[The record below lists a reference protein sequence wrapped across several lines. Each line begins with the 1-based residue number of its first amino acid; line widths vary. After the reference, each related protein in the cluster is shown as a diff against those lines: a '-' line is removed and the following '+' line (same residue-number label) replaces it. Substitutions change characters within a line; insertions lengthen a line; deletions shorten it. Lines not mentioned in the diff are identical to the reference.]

1 MAIKGLLFDFNGTLF
16 FDSDIQLD
24 AFRRCYT
31 KFGLVAPDDDYI
43 VKNIFG
49 MPNHA
54 IFKQYFKE
62 KASEEEINEFIA
74 YKEKTYISLCK
85 EQKDRLHLC
94 EGASELLDHL
104 KENKIPVCIATGS
117 ERENVEFYF
126 ECLDLGRWFTY
137 DTVVYTDGTFRGK
150 PHPDIYELAAK
161 RLGLKTCEC
170 AVFEDGAAGM
180 RSANAAGAGKTVA
193 LYEAWLPS
201 PITDDVKVD
210 ITVHSLKEW
219 RTILKQLGINTKN

>member
-24 AFRRCYT
+24 AFRRCYVRY
-31 KFGLVAPDDDYI
+31 GLVAPDDDYI

-49 MPNHA
+49 MPNSA
-54 IFKQYFKE
+54 IFKTYFFADATDE
-62 KASEEEINEFIA
+62 QIEDFIRF
-74 YKEKTYISLCK
+74 KEKTYISLCR

-94 EGASELLDHL
+94 EGAPEMLDYLVEHG
-104 KENKIPVCIATGS
+104 IPVCIATGS

-126 ECLDLGRWFTY
+126 ECLGLERWFTY
-137 DTVVYTDGTFRGK
+137 DTIVYTDGSFRGK

-161 RLGLKTCEC
+161 RIGLDTAEC
-170 AVFEDGAAGM
+170 AVFEDGSSGM

-193 LYEAWLPS
+193 LYEEWLPS

-210 ITVHSLKEW
+210 AVYHTLLDWKSVLAD
-219 RTILKQLGINTKN
+219 LGIN

>member
-24 AFRRCYT
+24 AFKRCYARYGIT
-31 KFGLVAPDDDYI
+31 PPDDDYI

-49 MPNHA
+49 MQNVA
-54 IFKQYFKE
+54 IFKEYFFADATDE
-62 KASEEEINEFIA
+62 QIEDFTHF
-74 YKEKTYISLCK
+74 KEKTYISLCK

-94 EGASELLDHL
+94 EGADGLLDYL
-104 KENKIPVCIATGS
+104 KQNGIPVCIATGS

-137 DTVVYTDGTFRGK
+137 DTIVYTDGTFRGK
-150 PHPDIYELAAK
+150 PYPDIYELAAK
-161 RLGLKTCEC
+161 RLGLDASEC
-170 AVFEDGAAGM
+170 AVFEDAGGGI
-180 RSANAAGAGKTVA
+180 RAANAAGVGKTVA

-201 PITDDVKVD
+201 PIPDDVKVD
-210 ITVHSLKEW
+210 AVYHTLRDWKKVLRELEI
-219 RTILKQLGINTKN
+219 I